1 VPQSMRISPSFR
13 LVVIQSGLSG
23 TSFDEDDDGLDVDVV
38 GEDVMFLSE
47 VPNIA
52 L

>member
-1 VPQSMRISPSFR
+1 MPQSMRISPSFR

-23 TSFDEDDDGLDVDVV
+23 ASFDGGLDVDVV